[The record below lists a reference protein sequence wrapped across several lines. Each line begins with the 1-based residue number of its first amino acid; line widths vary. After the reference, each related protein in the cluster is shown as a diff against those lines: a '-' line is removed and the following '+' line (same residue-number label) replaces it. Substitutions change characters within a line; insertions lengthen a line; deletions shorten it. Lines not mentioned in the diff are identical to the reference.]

1 MDKDGFR
8 RGLSMKTPLFMDK
21 GVLAEDLSTKS
32 VDSMDREGFEGG
44 LSMKT
49 RFSMDREEMR

>member
-1 MDKDGFR
+1 
-8 RGLSMKTPLFMDK
+8 MKTPLFMDN

-32 VDSMDREGFEGG
+32 IDSMDKEHFRGK

-49 RFSMDREEMR
+49 PDFMDRQEKRLSRMKGEMPT

>member
-1 MDKDGFR
+1 
-8 RGLSMKTPLFMDK
+8 MKTPLFMDK

-32 VDSMDREGFEGG
+32 IDSMDKEHIRRK

-49 RFSMDREEMR
+49 RLSMDREEKEVEDNRGRGPG

>member
-1 MDKDGFR
+1 
-8 RGLSMKTPLFMDK
+8 MKTPLFMDK

-32 VDSMDREGFEGG
+32 IDSMDKEHFRRE

-49 RFSMDREEMR
+49 PDFMDRQEKRLSRMKGEMAT

>member
-1 MDKDGFR
+1 
-8 RGLSMKTPLFMDK
+8 MKTPLFMDK

-32 VDSMDREGFEGG
+32 IDSMDKEHFRRK

-49 RFSMDREEMR
+49 PDFMDRQEKRLSRMKGEMPT

>member
-1 MDKDGFR
+1 
-8 RGLSMKTPLFMDK
+8 MKTPLFMDK

-32 VDSMDREGFEGG
+32 IDSMDKEYFRRE

-49 RFSMDREEMR
+49 PDFMDRQEKRLSRMKGEMPT